1 MRDQSQVF
9 QLLGETAVS
18 IFPIAGEI
26 MGPLFEENFTEQR
39 FYQPVFIAYQLSPK
53 ILTETLF
60 QKRAP
65 YTNPDAIHE
74 NLVDAVKAGYLE
86 EEGAEGYRASQKGRD
101 AIELFHEKFYNHV
114 NELNQFPAE
123 KMKKLAGLLGM
134 IVEEVGKTEL
144 SSGNLSFT
152 LVRDGHPEV
161 DPGTLAEVDQLLD
174 DLNAFRDDA
183 HIAAWA
189 PTGVSGQVWEAL
201 TFIWNGNAST
211 TAELVEQLPYR
222 SYTEEEFQK
231 ALDKLVDKGWAEVGD
246 EGFILTDTGKEI
258 RDKAEQDTNDLYFG
272 PWEVLSDDDLDL
284 LGELLA
290 ELKETNLKLVE

>member
-1 MRDQSQVF
+1 MRDQSKVF
-9 QLLGETAVS
+9 QLLGETTGS
-18 IFPIAGEI
+18 IFPLAGEI

-39 FYQPVFIAYQLSPK
+39 FYQPAFMAYQLAPK

-60 QKRAP
+60 QQRTP

-86 EEGAEGYRASQKGRD
+86 EEGVDGYRASQKGRD
-101 AIELFHEKFYNHV
+101 AIELVHKKFYNHI
-114 NELNQFPAE
+114 NEVSQLPAE
-123 KMKKLAGLLGM
+123 KMKSLAGMLRVL
-134 IVEEVGKTEL
+134 VEEVGKTEL
-144 SSGNLSFT
+144 SSGNLSFS

-161 DPGTLAEVDQLLD
+161 NPGTLAEVDQLLD

-183 HIAAWA
+183 HIAAWT

-201 TFIWNGNAST
+201 TFIWNGDAST
-211 TAELVEQLPYR
+211 AAELVEKLPYR
-222 SYTEEEFQK
+222 SYTEDEFQK
-231 ALDKLVDKGWAEVGD
+231 GLDKLVDKGWAEVGD

-258 RDKAEQDTNDLYFG
+258 REKAEQETNDLYFG
-272 PWEVLSDDDLDL
+272 PWEVLSTEDLDL

-290 ELKETNLKLVE
+290 ELKETNLKFVE